1 MHKDNT
7 DDKQYQHKVAE
18 IAQAIR
24 DWQGDIVFIAHI
36 DPDGDALGST
46 LSVKRAAEALG
57 KRCHLAMDVPRYLN
71 FLLEPHESVT
81 SLESLPDNT
90 LLMVMDVASI
100 ERAEGAPTQGAAKL
114 INVDHHGTNDRFGD
128 IALVQP
134 SKAATCMMS
143 KDIIEAMGV
152 TWTSEI
158 ATPCL
163 TGILTDTGNLRFSNT
178 NAEVLEAVARLIDYV
193 DYAALTDRLQWRQ
206 PSYFQSL
213 GKVMET
219 VELNF
224 EGQMISAVVNQV
236 IQEENNS
243 EEDSSDYVGL
253 IRYAEGTHVAV
264 LFKEKEDSVKISV
277 RTRQPVS
284 AQAICLPLGGG
295 GHVAAAGAKIVG
307 SLHDAQRKVHEQVE
321 RELER
326 HGLLASSPVLV

>member
-1 MHKDNT
+1 MHRDNR
-7 DDKQYQHKVAE
+7 DDQHYQHKVAE
-18 IAQAIR
+18 IAQEIKN
-24 DWQGDIVFIAHI
+24 WQGEIVFVAHI

-46 LSVKRAAEALG
+46 LAVKRAAESLG
-57 KRCHLAMDVPRYLN
+57 KRCHLAMDVPRYLQ
-71 FLLEPHESVT
+71 FLVQADEVVESMDT
-81 SLESLPDNT
+81 LPKNC
-90 LLMVMDVASI
+90 LLMVMDVASL
-100 ERAEGAPTQGAAKL
+100 ERAEGAPTQGASKL
-114 INVDHHGTNDRFGD
+114 INIDHHGTNDRFGD

-134 SKAATCMMS
+134 SQAATCMMS
-143 KDIIEAMGV
+143 KDIIDAMGV

-178 NAEVLEAVARLIDYV
+178 NAEVLEAVASLITYV

-219 VELNF
+219 VELSF
-224 EGQMISAVVNQV
+224 EGKFISATVSKTM
-236 IQEENNS
+236 QEENNG

-253 IRYAEGTHVAV
+253 IRYAEGTYVAV

-295 GHVAAAGAKIVG
+295 GHVAAAGAKIEG
-307 SLHDAQRKVHEQVE
+307 GLLHAKHKVEEQVE

-326 HGLLASSPVLV
+326 HGLLVTKAVLG

>member
-1 MHKDNT
+1 MHRDNR
-7 DDKQYQHKVAE
+7 DDQNYQHKVAE
-18 IAQAIR
+18 IAQEIKGWR
-24 DWQGDIVFIAHI
+24 GEIVFLAHI

-46 LSVKRAAEALG
+46 LAVKRAAESLG
-57 KRCHLAMDVPRYLN
+57 KNCHLAMDVPRYLQ
-71 FLLEPHESVT
+71 FLLKTDEVVK
-81 SLESLPDNT
+81 SLDSLPKNC
-90 LLMVMDVASI
+90 LLMVMDVASL
-100 ERAEGAPTQGAAKL
+100 ERAEGAPTQGASKL
-114 INVDHHGTNDRFGD
+114 INIDHHGTNDRFGD

-134 SKAATCMMS
+134 SQAATCMMS

-152 TWTSEI
+152 AWTSEI

-178 NAEVLEAVARLIDYV
+178 NADVLKAVASLMEYV

-219 VELNF
+219 VELAF
-224 EGQMISAVVNQV
+224 EGQLISATVSQSR
-236 IQEENNS
+236 QEENNG

-253 IRYAEGTHVAV
+253 IRYAEGTHIAV
-264 LFKEKEDSVKISV
+264 LFKEKEDGVKISV

-295 GHVAAAGAKIVG
+295 GHIAAAGAKIAGNLLNAKNQVY
-307 SLHDAQRKVHEQVE
+307 EQVE

-326 HGLLASSPVLV
+326 HGLLVATTVLT

>member
-1 MHKDNT
+1 MHRDNR
-7 DDKQYQHKVAE
+7 DDQNYQHKVAE
-18 IAQAIR
+18 IAQEIKN
-24 DWQGDIVFIAHI
+24 WQGEIVFLAHV

-46 LSVKRAAEALG
+46 LAVKRAAESLG
-57 KRCHLAMDVPRYLN
+57 KHCHLAMDIPRYLH
-71 FLLEPHESVT
+71 FLLAADEVVP
-81 SLESLPDNT
+81 SLETLPDNC

-100 ERAEGAPTQGAAKL
+100 ERAEGAPTHGASKL
-114 INVDHHGTNDRFGD
+114 INIDHHGTNDRFGD

-143 KDIIEAMGV
+143 KDIIDAMGV
-152 TWTSEI
+152 PWTTEI

-178 NAEVLEAVARLIDYV
+178 NAEVLETVASLIEYV

-219 VELNF
+219 VELAF
-224 EGQMISAVVNQV
+224 EGQFISATVTQTMR
-236 IQEENNS
+236 EENNS

-264 LFKEKEDSVKISV
+264 LFKEKEDCVKISV

-295 GHVAAAGAKIVG
+295 GHVAAAGAKIEG
-307 SLHDAQRKVHEQVE
+307 GLLEAKRKVHEQVE

-326 HGLLASSPVLV
+326 HGLLAPTTVLA